1 MTPMPP
7 SFQSPP
13 AQSELSAPA
22 IGLIVAGGIGAL
34 LTLLGIGTNL
44 FTMIQGS
51 GSDLSSLNDPNLP
64 PALKPF
70 LKVASS
76 GAIGLMFNL
85 VQAAVNGLI
94 IYAGMQMRQARQYGI
109 CVAGAAL
116 ASVPLC
122 FSSCCCIFTMPL
134 GIWALSVLLGQSG
147 KAQFQSA

>member
-1 MTPMPP
+1 MTPMQP

-22 IGLIVAGGIGAL
+22 IGLIVAGVIGAL

-51 GSDLSSLNDPNLP
+51 GSDLSRLNDPNLP

-85 VQAAVNGLI
+85 VQAAVNGFI

-116 ASVPLC
+116 ASIPLC

-147 KAQFQSA
+147 KAQFQST

>member
-1 MTPMPP
+1 MTPQP

-13 AQSELSAPA
+13 GQSQLSAPA
-22 IGLIVAGGIGAL
+22 IGLIVAGSLGAL
-34 LTLLGIGTNL
+34 MTLLGIAGNL
-44 FTMIQGS
+44 FTMIGGS
-51 GSDLSSLNDPNLP
+51 GTDLSSLNDPNLP

-85 VQAAVNGLI
+85 VQAVVNGFI
-94 IYAGMQMRQARQYGI
+94 IYAGMQMRAARQYGL

-116 ASVPLC
+116 ASIPLC

-134 GIWALSVLLGQSG
+134 GIWALAVLLGQSG
-147 KAQFQSA
+147 KAQFQST